1 MKKTV
6 SAHVVTTT
14 RRYKGKVYHAHLL
27 RHSYREGGKVK
38 KKTIANL
45 TSLGDEVVEVIR
57 CALRGEEVA
66 PVERIFEVVC
76 SPHHGHVQAVRM
88 AMKRVGFEELIASK
102 RSRERDLAVGMVAA
116 RILEPDSKLATTRW
130 WHTTTLPEDLGV
142 ADAGEDELYAAMDW
156 LVERQS
162 RIEKKLA
169 ARHLEEGG
177 LVLYDL
183 TSSYFEGTRCPL
195 AALGHNRDGKKG
207 KPQVNYG
214 LLTDRRGCPV
224 SVSVHSGDTG
234 DPTTL
239 MPQVE
244 TLRRE
249 FRINSFVLVGDRGMI
264 GKKQIDK
271 LRDVQG
277 IEWITALKSD
287 QIRKLMNDGTI
298 QLSLFDERDLF
309 EFTHPDFPLERLVV
323 CRNPLVAERR
333 VRTRESLIKATMEE
347 LEKVKGMVGRGSLKD
362 KDKIGVRV
370 GRVVNKYK
378 VAKHFHLDIGEEHF
392 VYRLLEDK
400 IAAEA
405 AMDGLYVIRTS
416 LAQERMDSAEVVRSY
431 KQLSHVE
438 QAFRSLKSIDLKVRP
453 TCLCVSARRQ
463 VYHHL
468 EERVRAHIFLCMLAY
483 YVGWHMKEAWRE
495 LLFSDEDQQG
505 KKTRDPVAPAKRS
518 AKALEKVHRRSLE
531 DGTEAHSFRTL
542 LESLSTIA
550 RNTCRRKGAHPGEP
564 CFTMTTTPNAKQKRA
579 FDLID
584 TITV

>member
-1 MKKTV
+1 MPRWLNSQASNGSLPK
-6 SAHVVTTT
+6 
-14 RRYKGKVYHAHLL
+14 RRVQK
-27 RHSYREGGKVK
+27 E
-38 KKTIANL
+38 TIANL
-45 TSLGDEVVEVIR
+45 TPLGDELVEIIR

-66 PVERIFEVVC
+66 PVEQIFEVVC

-88 AMKRVGFEELIASK
+88 AMKRLGFEELIASK
-102 RSRERDLAVGMVAA
+102 RSRERDLAVAMVAA

-156 LVERQS
+156 VVERQR

-169 ARHLEEGG
+169 ARHLEERG

-195 AALGHNRDGKKG
+195 AALGHNRGGKKG

-239 MPQVE
+239 MLQVE

-277 IEWITALKSD
+277 IEWITALKSK
-287 QIRKLMNDGTI
+287 QISKLVKDETI
-298 QLSLFDERDLF
+298 ELGLFDERDLF
-309 EFTHPDFPLERLVV
+309 EFTHSDFPGERLVV

-333 VRTRESLIKATMEE
+333 AHTRESLIEATMAE
-347 LEKVKGMVGRGSLKD
+347 LEKVKGMVTRGSLKNT
-362 KDKIGVRV
+362 DKIGVRV

-416 LAQERMDSAEVVRSY
+416 LANERMDSAEVVRSY

-453 TCLCVSARRQ
+453 I
-463 VYHHL
+463 YHHL
-468 EERVRAHIFLCMLAY
+468 EKRVRAHIFLCMLAY
-483 YVGWHMKEAWRE
+483 YVEWHMKEAWRE
-495 LLFSDEDQQG
+495 LLFSDEEQQA

-518 AKALEKVHRRSLE
+518 AEALKKVRGKRLE

-579 FDLID
+579 VDLID
-584 TITV
+584 AIAV

>member
-1 MKKTV
+1 
-6 SAHVVTTT
+6 
-14 RRYKGKVYHAHLL
+14 
-27 RHSYREGGKVK
+27 
-38 KKTIANL
+38 
-45 TSLGDEVVEVIR
+45 
-57 CALRGEEVA
+57 
-66 PVERIFEVVC
+66 
-76 SPHHGHVQAVRM
+76 
-88 AMKRVGFEELIASK
+88 
-102 RSRERDLAVGMVAA
+102 
-116 RILEPDSKLATTRW
+116 
-130 WHTTTLPEDLGV
+130 
-142 ADAGEDELYAAMDW
+142 
-156 LVERQS
+156 
-162 RIEKKLA
+162 
-169 ARHLEEGG
+169 
-177 LVLYDL
+177 
-183 TSSYFEGTRCPL
+183 
-195 AALGHNRDGKKG
+195 
-207 KPQVNYG
+207 
-214 LLTDRRGCPV
+214 
-224 SVSVHSGDTG
+224 
-234 DPTTL
+234 
-239 MPQVE
+239 
-244 TLRRE
+244 
-249 FRINSFVLVGDRGMI
+249 
-264 GKKQIDK
+264 
-271 LRDVQG
+271 
-277 IEWITALKSD
+277 
-287 QIRKLMNDGTI
+287 
-298 QLSLFDERDLF
+298 
-309 EFTHPDFPLERLVV
+309 
-323 CRNPLVAERR
+323 
-333 VRTRESLIKATMEE
+333 MEE

-483 YVGWHMKEAWRE
+483 YVEWHMKEAWRE